1 MSRRTGSRRDLSEDD
16 RILWNQV
23 ARTAIPLKGK
33 ALPEE
38 MVNPEIDAD
47 ASFHDVLSAAD
58 AAPLPQRPRK
68 AQEHSHTPRTID
80 QPTRQK
86 LAKGRLALEAR
97 VDLHGMT
104 QGEAHALLLGFLH
117 RAHAMGIRH
126 VLVITGKGA
135 SLGSEGALR
144 KAVPAWFATP
154 SFRPLVGGY
163 EFAARHHG
171 GAGALYVRLRRQ
183 SELPSR

>member
-23 ARTAIPLKGK
+23 ARTAVPLKGK
-33 ALPEE
+33 TLPEE
-38 MVNPEIDAD
+38 MVDPVIE
-47 ASFHDVLSAAD
+47 ASAAFHDVLEAAA
-58 AAPLPQRPRK
+58 AAPPPQRPRK
-68 AQEHSHTPRTID
+68 SLEHVHTPRTID

-86 LAKGRLALEAR
+86 LAKGRLPLEAR

-126 VLVITGKGA
+126 VLVITGKGS
-135 SLGSEGALR
+135 SLGSEGVLR

-183 SELPSR
+183 SDVSSR